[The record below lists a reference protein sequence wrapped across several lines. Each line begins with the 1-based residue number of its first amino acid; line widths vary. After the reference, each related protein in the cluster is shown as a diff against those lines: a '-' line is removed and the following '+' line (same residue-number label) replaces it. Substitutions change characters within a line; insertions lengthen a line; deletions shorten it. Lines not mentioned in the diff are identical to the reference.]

1 LLEKTAVEKAEEERS
16 QRSRYLEELKYQI
29 EQHQF
34 QLEILV
40 RQKYEILGQLRRA
53 LILKEERSRPINESP

>member
-53 LILKEERSRPINESP
+53 LILKEERSRPIKESP